1 MEHDE
6 LMSLIR
12 KAESGDASA
21 GERLFVALYDEL
33 HLMASRELRRNVA
46 LTISPTTLLHETY
59 LNVSGRESAEFV
71 DRQKFMAYAAR
82 AMRGLIIDYLRRGN
96 AQKRGGAFEITSLQE
111 GLPIAA
117 EEQGS
122 LDVEHLREALEA
134 LSGID
139 ARLAECVDL
148 KFFCGF
154 SFGDIAK
161 LWEVSE
167 RTVQR
172 DWDKARLL
180 LSRLIRDVAA
190 EGSGHGTSNMQ
201 KRAAGC

>member
-1 MEHDE
+1 
-6 LMSLIR
+6 MSLDPN
-12 KAESGDASA
+12 AESGDPNA
-21 GERLFVALYDEL
+21 GEKLFVALYDEL
-33 HLMASRELRRNVA
+33 HRMASRELRRNVA
-46 LTISPTTLLHETY
+46 VTISPTTLLHETY

-82 AMRGLIIDYLRRGN
+82 AMRGLIIDYMRRGN
-96 AQKRGGAFEITSLQE
+96 AQKRGGAFEITSLQD

-117 EEQGS
+117 EEQGG
-122 LDVEHLREALEA
+122 LDVERLREALEA
-134 LSGID
+134 LSGVD

-154 SFGDIAK
+154 SFGDIAN

-180 LSRLIRDVAA
+180 LSRLIRNLSAV
-190 EGSGHGTSNMQ
+190 ESGGGSSPMQ
-201 KRAAGC
+201 KLAAAC

>member
-1 MEHDE
+1 MTLDPN
-6 LMSLIR
+6 
-12 KAESGDASA
+12 AESGDPNA
-21 GERLFVALYDEL
+21 GEKLFVALYDEL
-33 HLMASRELRRNVA
+33 HRMASRELRRNVA
-46 LTISPTTLLHETY
+46 VTISPTTLLHETY

-82 AMRGLIIDYLRRGN
+82 AMRGLIIDYMRRGN
-96 AQKRGGAFEITSLQE
+96 AQKRGGAFEFTSLQD
-111 GLPIAA
+111 GLPIAG

-134 LSGID
+134 LGSVD

-154 SFGDIAK
+154 SFGDIAN

-180 LSRLIRDVAA
+180 LSRLIRNLSAV
-190 EGSGHGTSNMQ
+190 ESGGGSSPMQ
-201 KRAAGC
+201 KLAAAC

>member
-1 MEHDE
+1 
-6 LMSLIR
+6 MSLVR
-12 KAESGDASA
+12 NSESGDPK
-21 GERLFVALYDEL
+21 GREKLFVALYDEL
-33 HLMASRELRRNVA
+33 HRMASRELRRNIAV
-46 LTISPTTLLHETY
+46 TISPTTLLHETF
-59 LNVSGRESAEFV
+59 LNVSGRECAEFV

-82 AMRGLIIDYLRRGN
+82 AMRGLIIDYMRRSS
-96 AQKRGGAFEITSLQE
+96 AQKRGGAFESTSLQD

-122 LDVEHLREALEA
+122 LEVERLREALEA
-134 LSGID
+134 LGGID

-180 LSRLIRDVAA
+180 LSRLIRNVSAVD
-190 EGSGHGTSNMQ
+190 SGGGFSPMQ
-201 KRAAGC
+201 KFAAGC

>member
-1 MEHDE
+1 
-6 LMSLIR
+6 MSPVR
-12 KAESGDASA
+12 DAESDDPNA
-21 GERLFVALYDEL
+21 GEKLFVALYDEL
-33 HLMASRELRRNVA
+33 HRMASRELRRNVA
-46 LTISPTTLLHETY
+46 VTISPTTLLHETY

-82 AMRGLIIDYLRRGN
+82 AMRGLIIDYMRRGN
-96 AQKRGGAFEITSLQE
+96 AQKRGGAFEFTSLQD
-111 GLPIAA
+111 GLPIAG

-134 LSGID
+134 LGSVD

-154 SFGDIAK
+154 SFGDIAN

-180 LSRLIRDVAA
+180 LSRLIRNLAA
-190 EGSGHGTSNMQ
+190 VQSGGGFSPVQ
-201 KRAAGC
+201 KLAAAC